1 MADDSTLMQALVRAR
16 AEFIEM
22 PDLQLTVVQAS
33 RLWSLDLE
41 TCSEILSRLVE
52 ARFLVTSRNATYI
65 RA

>member
-1 MADDSTLMQALVRAR
+1 MQALVRAR